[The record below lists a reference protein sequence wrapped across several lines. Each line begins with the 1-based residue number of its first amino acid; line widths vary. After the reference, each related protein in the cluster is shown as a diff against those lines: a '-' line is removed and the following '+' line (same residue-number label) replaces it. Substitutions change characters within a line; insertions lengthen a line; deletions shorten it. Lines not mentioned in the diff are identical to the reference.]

1 MSAPVLEIR
10 GLTVAYRGA
19 VALDDVSVALAP
31 GEVVALIGANGAGK
45 STLLRAAMGL
55 TPARAG
61 AVLLDGMNIAALAP
75 ERRAARGLAYVP
87 EGRRVFAGMTA
98 RENLEVAARAG
109 RRERQRR
116 LDEVLALFPQLAEKA
131 RTPAWQLS
139 GGQQQMLAIGRAL
152 MAAPRVL
159 LLDEPSLGL
168 APLLVREV
176 LEKVRGIAASGT
188 AVLLA
193 EQNAA
198 LALGMADRA
207 ILLHRGRVVGEGTPK
222 QLGEGGILEAVML
235 GRPGPA
241 SSA

>member
-19 VALDDVSVALAP
+19 VALDDVSLALAP
-31 GEVVALIGANGAGK
+31 GEVVALVGANGAGK

-61 AVLLDGMNIAALAP
+61 TVLLDGAGIGALAP

-109 RRERQRR
+109 RRERERR
-116 LDEVLALFPQLAEKA
+116 LDEVLALFPQLAAKA

-198 LALGMADRA
+198 LALDAADRA
-207 ILLHRGRVVGEGTPK
+207 ILLGLGRIVAEGTPK
-222 QLGEGGILEAVML
+222 QLGAGGVLEAVML
-235 GRPGPA
+235 GRSVPA
-241 SSA
+241 GGT

>member
-1 MSAPVLEIR
+1 MSAPILEVL

-19 VALDDVSVALAP
+19 VALDDVSLALAP
-31 GEVVALIGANGAGK
+31 GELVALVGANGAGK
-45 STLLRAAMGL
+45 STLLRTTMGL

-61 AVLLDGMNIAALAP
+61 AVLLDGAGIDALAP
-75 ERRAARGLAYVP
+75 ERRAALGLAYVP

-109 RRERQRR
+109 RRERERR
-116 LDEVLALFPQLAEKA
+116 LGKVMALFPQLEAKA

-152 MAAPRVL
+152 MARPRVL
-159 LLDEPSLGL
+159 LLDEPTLGL

-176 LEKVRGIAASGT
+176 LETVRAIAAAGT

-207 ILLHRGRVVGEGTPK
+207 ILLGLGRVVAEGTPAA
-222 QLGEGGILEAVML
+222 LREGGILEAVML
-235 GRPGPA
+235 GRPGTE
-241 SSA
+241 SGG